1 MSHSVA
7 TLHAESPAGSS
18 AKSARPSV
26 SYTVTAARSADAM
39 KSEILRLM
47 RDNFSW
53 SQQADVWHH
62 WAYEQSPYRSNHCW
76 FVETGDQETVGFT
89 ALMPRRMKVAER
101 VCDVGQAANL
111 NVQAEHRGTAAAIK
125 LQRALISHVDE
136 SDLALAFGITRNAVA
151 VQRRAGYRDLGT
163 FSRWIKLFRTEH
175 KLRGRIPWTWP
186 RQAVAGVVDAA
197 LRLRARETWLRMP
210 RGWQVQ
216 HDLPFDARFD
226 ALWEAAAPR
235 FGIATERS
243 SAYLNWRYGLD
254 PQLKYRTLAVQN
266 ERGALRGYAIYQF
279 RDPEESLPFGAI
291 VDVMAVDSQSANVVL
306 ASLCSH
312 LRRLGAT
319 GVQMLYFGSPLIE
332 EALQRCGFF
341 RRSSDFH
348 LLAHLHPSLQPREA
362 ELLAPACWHM
372 TEAEGK
378 F

>member
-7 TLHAESPAGSS
+7 TLQAESPAVSI

-39 KSEILRLM
+39 KPEILRLM

-62 WAYEQSPYRSNHCW
+62 WAYEQSPYRPNYCW
-76 FVETGDQETVGFT
+76 FVETEDQETVGFT

-125 LQRALISHVDE
+125 LQRALISHVE
-136 SDLALAFGITRNAVA
+136 EGDLALAFGITRNAVA
-151 VQRRAGYRDLGT
+151 VQRRAGDRDLGT

-186 RQAVAGVVDAA
+186 RQTVAGLVDAA

-216 HDLPFDARFD
+216 HDLPFDA
-226 ALWEAAAPR
+226 LWEAAAPR

-243 SAYLNWRYGLD
+243 SAYLNWRYRLD
-254 PQLKYRTLAVQN
+254 PQLKYRTLAVHN
-266 ERGALRGYAIYQF
+266 ERGELRSDAIYQF
-279 RDPEESLPFGAI
+279 RDPEESLPFGAT
-291 VDVMAVDSQSANVVL
+291 VDVMAVDPQSAHVVP
-306 ASLCSH
+306 ASLSSH
-312 LRRLGAT
+312 LRRLAAT
-319 GVQMLYFGSPLIE
+319 GVQMPYFGSPLIE
-332 EALQRCGFF
+332 EALQRCGYF
-341 RRSSDFH
+341 RRSSDVH
-348 LLAHLHPSLQPREA
+348 LMAHLHPSLEPREA
-362 ELLAPACWHM
+362 KLLAPACWLPSAG
-372 TEAEGK
+372 T
-378 F
+378 